1 MKERLKKSPD
11 LMDWCCVAL
20 EGARQL
26 GFQIQRIGRNVINA
40 DSDENYFTKEAEE
53 WDNAIKAGLL
63 KH

>member
-26 GFQIQRIGRNVINA
+26 GFQIQRIGRNVKSTANEE
-40 DSDENYFTKEAEE
+40 DYFTKESEE
-53 WDNAIKAGLL
+53 WNNAIKAGLL